1 MSAKRIMIL
10 DDEAASRR
18 SLRVA
23 LIARGFEVFDERIG
37 QEVFERLRT
46 DAPHVVLLGLTMPSM
61 TGLQICWDI
70 RSNSTVPIIFLSE
83 CSLESQKVKAFEVG
97 GDDYVVKPFGIEE
110 LVARIRALIRRTG
123 LLRRHT
129 ISLGNVQV
137 DLESHDVKRGETVE
151 HLTSKE
157 FKLLYCLISHGGE
170 IVSHRRL
177 LQAVWGPD
185 YGNEL
190 AYLRVF
196 INQLRKKVEPDPASP
211 QHILTE
217 PCEGYRFVERSEV
230 HLARSPAVLRE
241 IAYASRSHDVAP
253 RGMVVKKVAST
264 PY

>member
-1 MSAKRIMIL
+1 MIV
-10 DDEAASRR
+10 DDEAASCR

-23 LIARGFEVFDERIG
+23 LIARGFEISDARTGDETL
-37 QEVFERLRT
+37 ERLKAT
-46 DAPHVVLLGLTMPSM
+46 APHVVLLRLAVPGMSGLET
-61 TGLQICWDI
+61 CFDI
-70 RSNSTVPIIFLSE
+70 RSSSTVPIIFMSE
-83 CSLESQKVKAFEVG
+83 CPLESQKVKAFEAG

-123 LLRRHT
+123 VLRRHT

-137 DLESHDVKRGETVE
+137 DLESHDVKRGDTVE

-170 IVSHRRL
+170 IVSHCRL

-196 INQLRKKVEPDPASP
+196 INQLRKKVEPDPARP

-217 PCEGYRFVERSEV
+217 PCEGYRFVERPEV
-230 HLARSPAVLRE
+230 HLARGPAVLRE
-241 IAYASRSHDVAP
+241 IAYASRSHRGAP
-253 RGMVVKKVAST
+253 RGRAVLTPVVKKVVMSH
-264 PY
+264 